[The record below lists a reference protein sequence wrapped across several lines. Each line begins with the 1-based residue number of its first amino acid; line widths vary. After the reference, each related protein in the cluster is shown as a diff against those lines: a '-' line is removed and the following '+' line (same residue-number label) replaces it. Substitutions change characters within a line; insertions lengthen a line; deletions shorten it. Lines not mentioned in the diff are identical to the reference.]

1 MSKEKTTLFF
11 SKSVSLEVKNSIKNY
26 LGVPEIKEYEK
37 YLGLPVVVGRNRR
50 ASLNFIK
57 ERVWGKIQGW
67 KEKLL
72 SLAGKEV
79 LLKAVAQAIPTF
91 AMSCFRLPVG
101 LCKDIE
107 MMISKFLWGQRGD
120 RRKVHWKKW
129 EILCKPKLEGGMGFK
144 ELCKFNEAML
154 AKQVWS

>member
-1 MSKEKTTLFF
+1 MYEKALGQWINKEKKTFFF

-37 YLGLPVVVGRNRR
+37 YLGLLAVVGQNRR

-57 ERVWGKIQGW
+57 EIQGW

-72 SLAGKEV
+72 SQVGKEV
-79 LLKAVAQAIPTF
+79 LFKAVTQAILIF
-91 AMSCFRLPVG
+91 AMSCFHLPAG
-101 LCKDIE
+101 LCKDIR
-107 MMISKFLWGQRGD
+107 MMIWKFWWGQRGD

-129 EILCKPKLEGGMGFK
+129 DILCKPK
-144 ELCKFNEAML
+144 
-154 AKQVWS
+154 